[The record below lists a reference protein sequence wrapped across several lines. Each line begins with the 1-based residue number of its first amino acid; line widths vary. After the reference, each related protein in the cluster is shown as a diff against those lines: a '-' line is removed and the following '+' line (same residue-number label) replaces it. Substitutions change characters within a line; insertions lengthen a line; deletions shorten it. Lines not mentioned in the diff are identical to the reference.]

1 MRTEGVDIDFRFV
14 EDVQRIDHVRRIVLR
29 VSEGDITVTK
39 SEDANL
45 YYSIELEGA
54 SSEIDTWSCRL
65 RHAESIAILDVIGN
79 EFVRIGKCTVYIP
92 QHVSDIEV
100 HSSRGSIQARDLQSN
115 VLAITERSSIGV
127 RGAKFVEASSVSG
140 AISIERCEG
149 CSARSIDGMIR
160 CSRISGSVQVE
171 IQNGSALIDRVEKNV
186 AVVSEQGKVSVRD
199 VRGRIRLIS
208 NRGDIEFEVLGLF
221 GGGEIQTYSGDVSVQ
236 LEHSSVE
243 FRAET
248 LSGRIDTIHSVNA
261 AGMGPQRC
269 AFRTGDGARRLYV
282 KSVLGDIEVN

>member
-1 MRTEGVDIDFRFV
+1 
-14 EDVQRIDHVRRIVLR
+14 
-29 VSEGDITVTK
+29 
-39 SEDANL
+39 
-45 YYSIELEGA
+45 
-54 SSEIDTWSCRL
+54 
-65 RHAESIAILDVIGN
+65 
-79 EFVRIGKCTVYIP
+79 
-92 QHVSDIEV
+92 
-100 HSSRGSIQARDLQSN
+100 
-115 VLAITERSSIGV
+115 
-127 RGAKFVEASSVSG
+127 
-140 AISIERCEG
+140 
-149 CSARSIDGMIR
+149 MIR

-171 IQNGSALIDRVEKNV
+171 IQNGSALIDQIEKNV